1 MKTRMIALFSIISVF
16 LLIQMANATEQG
28 LFLDISEPTPIADRT
43 IPLNA
48 TTNPI
53 AFTVSDN
60 DGGPLVVLCTSSN
73 PGLIPNNDTHI
84 NIAGNG
90 QQITV
95 DAEKNEKI
103 HLTARIIPA
112 YKQSGTTSLTFKVID
127 SGGLFATKSMNLTVT
142 TLTIDPVTDTYA
154 YVPSHMIQSLNQWLF
169 SSETIN
175 YLTLSVHGNGY
186 IRMDDQILN
195 TNQKIM
201 IDSNQQIQIEAQ
213 PDENWQFAYWSGDVV
228 DTQNPLNLMPQN
240 QFEVQAVFIS
250 KEDMQQDIQGW
261 RLNFLIS
268 DQQTPE
274 VPISEI
280 SLGVSDSPHTTSCNQ
295 PNPVLSIVTNT
306 EMAPLSDQMITEIGE
321 QFRLVRVAKG
331 AAKVLNWEFEQ
342 QSAGSFE
349 LLNATTHDVY
359 VSDMKTIKQW
369 QIPEMLDAVDLL
381 IHYMP

>member
-1 MKTRMIALFSIISVF
+1 MKKRISVLFSVMSVF
-16 LLIQMANATEQG
+16 LLSQMANATEQG
-28 LFLDISEPTPIADRT
+28 LFLDISEPAPIADRT

-73 PGLIPNNDTHI
+73 PELIPNNDAHI

-90 QQITV
+90 QRITV
-95 DAEKNEKI
+95 DTDKSEKV

-112 YKQSGTTSLTFKVID
+112 FNQSGKTSLTFKVID

-154 YVPSHMIQSLNQWLF
+154 FVPSSMVQTLNQWLF
-169 SSETIN
+169 STETIN
-175 YLTLSVHGNGY
+175 YITLSLLGNGY
-186 IRMDDQILN
+186 IRMDDQVFY

-201 IDSNQQIQIEAQ
+201 IDSNHQIQIEAQ
-213 PDENWQFAYWSGDVV
+213 PDENWQFAYWSGDIV

-240 QFEVQAVFIS
+240 QLNVQAVFIS
-250 KEDMQQDIQGW
+250 KEDDQQNFQGW
-261 RLNFLIS
+261 RLHLLLS

-274 VPISEI
+274 VAMSEI
-280 SLGVSDSPHTTSCNQ
+280 SLGVSDSPHKISCNQ
-295 PNPVLSIVTNT
+295 QNPELSIVTDT
-306 EMAPLSDQMITEIGE
+306 EIPLSDQMVTEIGE
-321 QFRLVRVAKG
+321 QFRLIRVAKG
-331 AAKVLNWEFEQ
+331 ESKVLHWEFEQ
-342 QSAGSFE
+342 QSSGIFE
-349 LLNATTHDVY
+349 LLDATTHDVY

-369 QIPEMLDAVDLL
+369 QIPEQLDTISLL
-381 IHYMP
+381 IHYVP